1 MQKYNTYVII
11 EALSNAELHG
21 VERKTYLKIIGLNVK
36 RERIKKGFSQMELAY
51 RCGKDQPSINRL
63 ERGNVNPTIYYLAEI
78 AAGLEIEINALF
90 DGVDISQFGD
100 DQLNVK

>member
-90 DGVDISQFGD
+90 HGVDISQFGD

>member
-1 MQKYNTYVII
+1 
-11 EALSNAELHG
+11 
-21 VERKTYLKIIGLNVK
+21 
-36 RERIKKGFSQMELAY
+36 MELAY

-78 AAGLEIEINALF
+78 AAGLDVEINTLF
-90 DGVDISQFGD
+90 DGVDVSKFGD